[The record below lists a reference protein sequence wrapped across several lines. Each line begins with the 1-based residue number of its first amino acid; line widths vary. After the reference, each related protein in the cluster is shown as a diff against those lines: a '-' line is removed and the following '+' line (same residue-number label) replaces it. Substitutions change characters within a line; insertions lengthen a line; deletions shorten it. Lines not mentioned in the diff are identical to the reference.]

1 MPSRDVLLLHLD
13 TSKACELI
21 PFAVEAVE
29 DGLLTFEEIVDL
41 LAEQVT
47 VVVKGDAHAG

>member
-1 MPSRDVLLLHLD
+1 MSSRNILFLHLD

-29 DGLLTFEEIVDL
+29 DGLLEARDL
-41 LAEQVT
+41 LEEQIT

>member
-1 MPSRDVLLLHLD
+1 MPSYDTLLLHLD

-29 DGLLTFEEIVDL
+29 EGLLTFEEASDL
-41 LAEQVT
+41 LAEQIT
-47 VVVKGDAHAG
+47 VVVKEDGHAR